1 MAQGSATGG
10 TISGLGTITIGH
22 CAEWASVTQI
32 EDSGAACGGG
42 GGGGGTVTSITI
54 APTANQISVSG
65 TCTITTTGTCT
76 LLLPSAV
83 ILPGSLSVPGGAVSI
98 GTDGS
103 VAGLLDLSNNVG
115 GGTHTIFGSAAT
127 TTNTILGPAAV
138 IANGHV
144 LTCATVGTVCTL
156 TDGGAS
162 GSITGSGTTNTMAK
176 FTAATAIGNSQVTD
190 DGTHPV
196 ISPHGY
202 DAGATA
208 GYNNEVANNATTG
221 TVLNALVCDDGTGHG
236 IVCPTAS
243 STTNQPYGSVTNNQG
258 TSGNAT
264 FALLGFVLNY
274 FDNQS
279 TARDYAIA
287 STTTA
292 GYLHDTGSTTL
303 TPGQPNYFVWTA
315 NTGANTTGYY
325 RLLTADDFVVSS
337 GTSALPGGSLYSLQY
352 QSPLGTFAG
361 NTPPTTNGNYLC
373 GYNVTGSAAL
383 APGCNL
389 PGIQIDTTNPATLL
403 YSDRAAYLKWTSGS
417 ALALPAIAGQFA
429 SQFPFVIQNTSGGT
443 LTITPNAGAS
453 NLIDGSA
460 TGTVP
465 NNSVALV
472 YSDGVSNWN
481 TIKFPNTAGG
491 GGGGGGNPGGSG
503 TNIQNRASSTT
514 FGGIAGSS
522 ADDTNGLMTIAPTGT
537 GVGLSIFGDAH
548 SSDVLDLY
556 LNGGTLGTPAVFV
569 DTFGDLTVL
578 NNITAASDTSG
589 MNVDGV
595 FGPFIEADPA
605 GLGYGISENEGNA
618 SFINEFWSSTYD
630 TLWADSTAHRWKFA
644 TSASG
649 TTTYNVPGVQTAG
662 TSGHLAAFA
671 SNGIDLAD
679 GGASAALSGTT
690 GSIGGSL
697 LTIGTCSSGTATV
710 TGATTSMVASASPV
724 TYPGDGNYWLA
735 YVSASNTVTVKL
747 CAVATLTPT
756 ASAYNVRVQ

>member
-1 MAQGSATGG
+1 MLDSTVVCDYAYAMRKWALLLVFLAAASVGVMAQGSATGG
-10 TISGLGTITIGH
+10 TISGLGTITVGH

-337 GTSALPGGSLYSLQY
+337 GTSVLPGGSLYSLQY

-491 GGGGGGNPGGSG
+491 GGGGGCAQG
-503 TNIQNRASSTT
+503 TCVVN
-514 FGGIAGSS
+514 
-522 ADDTNGLMTIAPTGT
+522 APTGSQEISGAFGLDLT
-537 GVGLSIFGDAH
+537 DPGSEFSVAADAFQYSEAGGLSITTTGGGQAFID
-548 SSDVLDLY
+548 SSSQGFHFYVGL
-556 LNGGTLGTPAVFV
+556 GGTFAITSLGSSGTLSIQPPNTNTRFVFPTN
-569 DTFGDLTVL
+569 D
-578 NNITAASDTSG
+578 ITAQQ
-589 MNVDGV
+589 
-595 FGPFIEADPA
+595 
-605 GLGYGISENEGNA
+605 GNGTA
-618 SFINEFWSSTYD
+618 LQLSTG
-630 TLWADSTAHRWKFA
+630 
-644 TSASG
+644 G
-649 TTTYNVPGVQTAG
+649 TTTTGDTVAFDANGNTVDSGVRAP
-662 TSGHLAAFA
+662 LA
-671 SNGIDLAD
+671 
-679 GGASAALSGTT
+679 GTT

-697 LTIGTCSSGTATV
+697 LTIGTCASGTATV
-710 TGATTSMVASASPV
+710 SGATTSMVASASPV